1 LQDQNTAVVMQVIPV
16 SIHQDQFYDIQFYYE
31 ADPKKTQQSCRI
43 GPEAVPSDIRPGMRV
58 SVKTMLSTILSLES
72 IT

>member
-1 LQDQNTAVVMQVIPV
+1 MQDQNTAVVMQVIPV

-31 ADPKKTQQSCRI
+31 VDPKKTPQSCRL
-43 GPEAVPSDIRPGMRV
+43 GPEAVPSGVCPGMRV
-58 SVKTMLSTILSLES
+58 RVKTMLNTILSLES